1 MKSTL
6 TRWSILAAAV
16 VTAASMGGCH
26 SDDNNGQAA
35 PPSTS
40 NKQENFSTLANQL
53 YTQSANSTPYNF
65 DTVVIIY
72 DVNQDPTAF
81 NALFM

>member
-6 TRWSILAAAV
+6 TRWSILAAV